1 MERKL
6 QANAND
12 VKRTSDKASDDDKIQ
27 NLIVNNMRQHQSR
40 RFQAPAQERL
50 ERLQLKL
57 KSGRITKEKHVPK
70 RPTRSATSSGSSN
83 HMERNIGKSSSSLRN
98 LLLSES
104 LLCAVAASPSPSSSS
119 NSRRSLPT
127 NPFAKSTESNRIT
140 ESSGGIRSA
149 WAKPKALIDASNR
162 LHHNRPLISANCRLA
177 LLQSSLQETQRNDN
191 DNNNNNVLPNNAM
204 TDDDEPME
212 IESMDIDPEPEEEQS
227 AVVDDNDEK
236 PKLDNAVADDVDKK
250 ASEELPKRMV
260 DHMYYVLDTNIL
272 MENLSFVDDLSHLA
286 LGDSKGSMLFI
297 PYVVIKEL
305 DRIKDRRSEDDASKR
320 SAARK
325 AIRYLNDKF
334 DKSLRIQGQ
343 SALEDAEHL
352 IEVDGGDDSVVNCC
366 VQLSAQVPKL
376 TLLTNDANLR
386 LKAKTSSI
394 AVASSSDLLSRY
406 HKDFGG
412 LQS

>member
-12 VKRTSDKASDDDKIQ
+12 VKRTSDDDKIQ
-27 NLIVNNMRQHQSR
+27 NLIVNNMRQRQSR
-40 RFQAPAQERL
+40 GFQAPAQERL

-57 KSGRITKEKHVPK
+57 ISGRITKEKHVPK
-70 RPTRSATSSGSSN
+70 RPTRSATSSGFS
-83 HMERNIGKSSSSLRN
+83 NIGKSSSSLRN

-104 LLCAVAASPSPSSSS
+104 MQCAVAASPSPSSSY
-119 NSRRSLPT
+119 NS
-127 NPFAKSTESNRIT
+127 NPFAKSTEGNRII

-162 LHHNRPLISANCRLA
+162 LHHNRPLISANCRLT

-191 DNNNNNVLPNNAM
+191 ENNNNNVLPNNAM

-212 IESMDIDPEPEEEQS
+212 IEPMDIDPEPEEEQS
-227 AVVDDNDEK
+227 AK
-236 PKLDNAVADDVDKK
+236 PKLDNGIADDVNKK

-286 LGDSKGSMLFI
+286 LGNSKGSMLFI

-305 DRIKDRRSEDDASKR
+305 DGIKDRRSEDDASKR

-343 SALEDAEHL
+343 SAVEDAEHL
-352 IEVDGGDDSVVNCC
+352 IEVDGGDDRVVNCC

>member
-1 MERKL
+1 MERNL

-27 NLIVNNMRQHQSR
+27 NLIVNNMRQRQSR
-40 RFQAPAQERL
+40 GFQAQAQERL

-57 KSGRITKEKHVPK
+57 ISSRIIKEKHVPK
-70 RPTRSATSSGSSN
+70 RPTRSATSFGSSN
-83 HMERNIGKSSSSLRN
+83 HVERNIGRSSSSLRN

-104 LLCAVAASPSPSSSS
+104 MQCAVAASPSPSSSS
-119 NSRRSLPT
+119 NSCRSLPT
-127 NPFAKSTESNRIT
+127 NPFAKSTESNRT
-140 ESSGGIRSA
+140 GIRSA
-149 WAKPKALIDASNR
+149 WAKPKALIDATSR

-204 TDDDEPME
+204 TDDDEPM
-212 IESMDIDPEPEEEQS
+212 DIDPEPEEEQS

-236 PKLDNAVADDVDKK
+236 TKLDNAVADDVDKK

-286 LGDSKGSMLFI
+286 LGDSIGSMLFI

-305 DRIKDRRSEDDASKR
+305 DGIKDRRSEDDASKR

-343 SALEDAEHL
+343 SAVEDAEHL

-394 AVASSSDLLSRY
+394 AVASISDLLSRY
-406 HKDFGG
+406 HKDF
-412 LQS
+412 QS